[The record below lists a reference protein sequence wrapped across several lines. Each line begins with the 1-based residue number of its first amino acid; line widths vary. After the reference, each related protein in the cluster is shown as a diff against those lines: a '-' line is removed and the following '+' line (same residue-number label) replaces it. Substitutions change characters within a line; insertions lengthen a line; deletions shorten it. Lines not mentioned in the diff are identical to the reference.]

1 MARSN
6 EGKSSSPPGTPASTA
21 RTLPTPISRTQTS
34 TDEHPTS
41 SSLKEKDTGARPS
54 APTTQSTH
62 ATHDP
67 HTKLADDAAGAVE
80 DTDEKANM
88 HDPEELTKDWEVD
101 PENPRNWSPG
111 RKWAMA
117 GCVSFYTFSTRELYD
132 GARIARDSSQTLA
145 FADTTVIGLTLS
157 IYLLAYALGPLVLAP
172 LSEMYGRTWVLHI
185 SNFVFII
192 FTIACAVAPN
202 TASLII
208 FRFISGLGGS
218 APLAIGA
225 GSITDLFAEEGRAAA
240 MGIFTLGPL
249 IGPVVGPVAGG
260 FVAQHLSYHWIF
272 WIIAILAGAASA
284 LGIPILRETYAP
296 VILRRR
302 AKKLGKEVKSP
313 HSLGEILW
321 LNLTRPITL
330 LTRSF
335 ICFIFSLYMAVI
347 YGIMYLLF
355 VTFPLLYGEVYGWKA
370 GVAGLAYLGPGI
382 GFLVGVMFAGRNVDS
397 IYAKLKERN
406 NGVGQPEFRIP
417 VMFVGSFIVP
427 IGLFWY
433 GWTADKGLH
442 WILPIIG
449 SGIFGAGM
457 MMCFLPIQV
466 YLVDTFTYAASAVA
480 AATLLRS
487 LFGFVFPLF
496 AERIFTALGVGGGY
510 SLVAGISIVV
520 GWPFP
525 VLIYFKGA
533 AMRARSD
540 LTR

>member
-1 MARSN
+1 MARSTG
-6 EGKSSSPPGTPASTA
+6 GKSISPPGTPESTA
-21 RTLPTPISRTQTS
+21 RTLPTQTN
-34 TDEHPTS
+34 TDEPAST
-41 SSLKEKDTGARPS
+41 SLKEKEPTNPS
-54 APTTQSTH
+54 PPTRQGSH
-62 ATHDP
+62 VTHDP
-67 HTKLADDAAGAVE
+67 HTKLADDVAGAVE

-88 HDPEELTKDWEVD
+88 HDPEEGTKAWEVD
-101 PENPRNWSPG
+101 PENPRNWSGG

-117 GCVSFYTFSTRELYD
+117 GCVSFYTFVSPLASSMMAPALPE
-132 GARIARDSSQTLA
+132 IAVGYHITN
-145 FADTTVIGLTLS
+145 TTVIGLTLS
-157 IYLLAYALGPLVLAP
+157 IFLLAYALGPLVLAP
-172 LSEMYGRTWVLHI
+172 LSEIYGRTWVLHI
-185 SNFVFII
+185 SNLVFLI

-208 FRFISGLGGS
+208 FRFIAGLGGS

-225 GSITDLFAEEGRAAA
+225 GSITDLFAEDGRAAA

-260 FVAQHLSYHWIF
+260 FVTQNLSYHWIF
-272 WIIAILAGAASA
+272 WIIAILAGAASVVA
-284 LGIPILRETYAP
+284 IPILKETYAP

-302 AKKLGKEVKSP
+302 AKKMGKEVKSP

-321 LNLTRPITL
+321 LNLTRPMTL

-335 ICFIFSLYMAVI
+335 ICFVFSLYMAVI

-355 VTFPLLYGEVYGWKA
+355 VTFPLLYAKVYGWKA
-370 GVAGLAYLGPGI
+370 GVAGLAYLGPGV
-382 GFLVGVMFAGRNVDS
+382 GFLIGVMFAGRTMDN

-417 VMFVGSFIVP
+417 VMFVGSLLVP

-433 GWTADKGLH
+433 GWTADKALH
-442 WILPIIG
+442 WILPVIG

-496 AERIFTALGVGGGY
+496 AERIFETLGVGGGY
-510 SLVAGISIVV
+510 SLVAGISIVL

-525 VLIYFKGA
+525 VWIYFKGA